1 MGSFVDRDNMS
12 IAITG
17 LSCRFPGDGEN
28 PQVFWDAICSGKSA
42 WSEVPASRW
51 KGHSFWSAS
60 KQRNKA
66 ITKSGHFIKQDV
78 SKFDAT
84 FFGISSAEAAAM
96 DPQHR
101 LMTEVAYEAVESAGL
116 TLKELQGSRTG
127 VWMGHFTSDYK
138 EMLYRDTDG
147 APPYA
152 ATSLQKTSL
161 ANRIS
166 WLWDLRGPSFTLDTA
181 CSSSLVALHLAC
193 QSLRT
198 GESDM
203 AIVGGSNLML
213 GPEVFIFFGGQG
225 FLSPDGKSKSFDIS
239 ADGYGR
245 GEGFAAVVLKRADD
259 AIRDNDPMRAVIRG
273 TASNQDGHT
282 KGFTLPS
289 SEAQTRLI
297 KEVYAQARLGFEGTG
312 YVEAHGT
319 GTQAGDVEE
328 TLALS
333 QTLSPSH
340 SAANKLLIGSVKA
353 NIGHL
358 EAAAGL
364 AAVIKSVLILE
375 HGMIPPNIHLET
387 PNPKIPFEDW
397 NLKVPTSLTPFPA
410 NKGKD
415 GVRRISVN
423 SFGYGG
429 TNAHAILDDAASY
442 LKSRAVANGLHFTKT
457 IGGRRELT
465 TTGRAA
471 SDSAAVGSGKIKRL
485 YPITSQDRN
494 GLLRTKKALASYL
507 KSSSFTSLPEDQQI
521 DFLQDVAF
529 TLSKKRSF
537 FQWKSYVVA
546 SSSSIQDLARALEKK
561 DASVAETLSS
571 RTPRLGFV
579 FTGQGAQWPAM
590 GMELFKA
597 YPVFRASVESADAY
611 LRDELGCQWSAIEEL
626 GETAKNKSK
635 IAIAEYSQPL
645 CTILQVA
652 LVDLLR
658 DWNILPHSVTGHSS
672 GEIAA
677 AYCMGALSRESAWKA
692 AYFRG
697 TLATALKEIAPDM
710 KGAMMALGLGPDAA
724 ADMITRAKADGQ
736 VSVAC
741 VNSPTSVTISGD
753 AAGVDKM
760 LATAEE
766 EGAFARKLQVD
777 TAYHSF
783 HMQMVSQDYM
793 EAIYDLEVE
802 PTAAESKI
810 RMHTSVT
817 GAAVDDPEDLGPA
830 HWVKNLISPVQ
841 FASAIQSLVRPL
853 ESKSNGRP
861 RENAVHI
868 LVEIGPHSALRG
880 PSLQSLK
887 SIGVTNVP
895 YFSALTR
902 NEDGV
907 DSALGLAGT
916 LFSHGVPV
924 DFAAVN
930 QDKSSRR
937 TPRALV
943 HLPSYQWNHSQKYW
957 AESRLAREFRLREY
971 GARSLLGAPC
981 PVTSTE
987 ERVWRGFL
995 RLEEQPWVA
1004 DHKISGSILYPG
1016 AGFLA
1021 MAVEGMRQLAFHRN
1035 LDKPRVIKGF
1045 RLRDVRLMAAMILS
1059 SDKQEVEHTLSLQP
1073 QPEDGWYRFTVA
1085 SSGDGQSL
1093 TRNCAGLVLVEYED
1107 GENPDSSVRAEE
1119 LETAS
1124 LFKAAA
1130 SSCHNTIDTSHFY
1143 ETLEQVGVQYGPC
1156 FANVTS
1162 LSSSPNTA
1170 VGSIAIPDVGFT
1182 AADSGGGP
1190 EDLYQK
1196 RPHVVHPA
1204 FLDAV
1209 FHLCFAALMGDGNK
1223 MKSAMVPT
1231 QIDEICLSMRLPTD
1245 VGKQLRGFCHAKRAG
1260 LKSLEAEMA
1269 VMDEQEARPVLTIRG
1284 FCCTQVDGSTSGDSD
1299 AEVTAITKKYASR
1312 MVWRPHL
1319 QLLSDEDLRQWIQS
1333 KAKTVEEALAEY
1345 IKLLH
1350 HINPDLSMLEFTPS
1364 EVPQTVI
1371 GSLVGLGMVPLLNTA
1386 KYAVCAPSASAIDD
1400 IKGSLGSVSAK
1411 LSDLVDV
1418 AVLDF
1423 FSGTPTEAAESATS
1437 HAADLIITT
1446 DLSTRER
1453 EDAQKALRKSST
1465 HLSSKG
1471 RILLVEHDSGNVS
1484 ALRGLAREAGLA
1496 IEAELE
1502 AASGVVVV
1510 LKASEAAGEQ
1520 HQSNGIKTTEKQVT
1534 LLTPSS
1540 ASESADI
1547 FLAALG
1553 ESLSSAAY
1561 SLSVVRWDP
1570 AQVESLRGKTI
1581 ISLLELESPFWRDLA
1596 EAPDGAGEAA
1606 FLAARSVTLSAQ
1618 SVLWVTGF
1626 ADPAAEMVTGIARVV
1641 RNEVPGLSFRTLN
1654 IYDALDIRA
1663 AQLVSKAFDERD
1675 LTQPDDA
1682 EFKLEGGVIQVNRV
1696 VTDDAANDELDKLVN
1711 AGKAA
1716 TTSPTET
1723 VMLGSLEPN
1732 RCLRLAVEA
1741 ASDYNSLHFVEEQSV
1756 HGDNT
1761 KTEELADD
1769 EVEISIKASCVSG
1782 ADLATFK
1789 GQNMLDPNVLG
1800 MEASGV
1806 ITRVG
1811 SNRTQSTF
1819 KLGDRVMVLAPGAHR
1834 TILRT
1839 RADHVGIVPSGISF
1853 EEAASTPLALTTAW
1867 YALVHLA
1874 RLSSSRKRSVLINDA
1889 SSTVGQQALRIAR
1902 HLDLDVFVTV
1912 ESSSQADF
1920 AVDTL
1925 RVEPSNI
1932 LTLSSIDV
1940 FSLTHAI
1947 KQLTPGRRGIDVVVD
1962 CSGRLAGETLRQTM
1976 NALASFGHFVRCV
1989 DGNNNSSHGSSAAS
2003 APAIGCSTDSTH
2015 VNTTV
2020 SSVDITT
2027 LLHSRPDLV
2036 ADVLQQAFQFLQEVK
2051 GHVSRPLPSF
2061 PVSSIA
2067 AAFREIEEGSVQ
2079 RAIVTYSAKDV
2090 VPAKLSVGPTDDS
2103 KDSSYSVSLDPDA
2116 IYVLSGGL
2124 GGLGRS
2130 LSTLLVNKLGAR
2142 KLLFLSRS
2150 GATAPSARQLLADL
2164 EASEARPALAA
2175 YACDV
2180 SDRPSLA
2187 DAVSRAEAEMGGKV
2201 KGVIQCAMV
2210 LRDVLWSNMSYKQWV
2225 ESTLP
2230 KVQGTANLSSALPD
2244 VDFFVSL
2251 SSFAG
2256 IFGNRGQANYA
2267 AGNCYQDALARHRR
2281 GPLGLKSGLTID
2293 VPIMRGIG
2301 VLAESGGVESLRE
2314 WEEPYGIGEAEF
2326 HHVMN
2331 LAIRRDMGLEHGQ
2344 TNNNQLILG
2353 IATGA
2358 SAQTAGI
2365 ATPYY
2370 LESEAKFSIMQ
2381 KTDIAFLEGSLD
2393 KASGSSGEAEDKQ
2406 ESIQTVLSRAAN
2418 LEEASDAITH
2428 MLVQRVAKM
2437 QRVTVEEVDASRFLH
2452 SYGVDSLV
2460 AIEIANWALREVKSK
2475 INVFD
2480 VMAGVPITALAEKIA
2495 GKSELIPKE
2504 VREG

>member
-1 MGSFVDRDNMS
+1 MGSFVDRDNVS

-51 KGHSFWSAS
+51 NGDSFWSAS

-138 EMLYRDTDG
+138 EMLYRDSDG

-282 KGFTLPS
+282 KGFTLPDS
-289 SEAQTRLI
+289 GAQTRLI

-333 QTLSPSH
+333 QTLSSSH
-340 SAANKLLIGSVKA
+340 SAANKLLLGSVKS

-375 HGMIPPNIHLET
+375 HGMIPPNIHLQT

-397 NLKVPTSLTPFPA
+397 NLKVPTCLTPFPA
-410 NKGKD
+410 NKDKD

-465 TTGRAA
+465 TTSRGS

-494 GLLRTKKALASYL
+494 GLLRAKKALASYL
-507 KSSSFTSLPEDQQI
+507 KSSYFTSLPEDQQI
-521 DFLQDVAF
+521 NFLQDVAF
-529 TLSKKRSF
+529 TLSKKRTF
-537 FQWKSYVVA
+537 FQWKSYVIA
-546 SSSSIQDLARALEKK
+546 PSSSIQDFARALEKK

-611 LRDELGCQWSAIEEL
+611 LRELGCQWSAIQEL

-677 AYCMGALSRESAWKA
+677 AYCMGALSRESAWKT

-697 TLATALKEIAPDM
+697 TLATALKEMAPDI

-724 ADMITRAKADGQ
+724 ADMITRAKADWQ

-753 AAGVDKM
+753 ATGVDKM

-817 GAAVDDPEDLGPA
+817 GTAIDDPEDLGPA

-841 FASAIQSLVRPL
+841 FASAIQNLVRPL

-907 DSALGLAGT
+907 DSALNLAGT

-930 QDKSSRR
+930 QDKSARR

-971 GARSLLGAPC
+971 GARSLVGAPC

-1004 DHKISGSILYPG
+1004 DHKINGSILYPG

-1021 MAVEGMRQLAFHRN
+1021 MAVEGVRQLAFHRN
-1035 LDKPRVIKGF
+1035 LDKPRIVKGF
-1045 RLRDVRLMAAMILS
+1045 RFRDVRLMAAMILS

-1107 GENPDSSVRAEE
+1107 GENPD
-1119 LETAS
+1119 
-1124 LFKAAA
+1124 
-1130 SSCHNTIDTSHFY
+1130 
-1143 ETLEQVGVQYGPC
+1143 
-1156 FANVTS
+1156 
-1162 LSSSPNTA
+1162 
-1170 VGSIAIPDVGFT
+1170 
-1182 AADSGGGP
+1182 
-1190 EDLYQK
+1190 LYRK

-1231 QIDEICLSMRLPTD
+1231 QIDEICLSMRLPID
-1245 VGKQLRGFCHAKRAG
+1245 VGKQLKGFCHAKRAG
-1260 LKSLEAEMA
+1260 LKNLEADMA

-1284 FCCTQVDGSTSGDSD
+1284 FCCTQVDGSTSGNSD

-1312 MVWRPHL
+1312 VVWRPHL
-1319 QLLSDEDLRQWIQS
+1319 QLLSDDDLEQWIQS
-1333 KAKTVEEALAEY
+1333 KTKTVEEVLAEY

-1350 HINPDLSMLEFTPS
+1350 HINPGLSMLEFTPT
-1364 EVPQTVI
+1364 EVPHTVI
-1371 GSLVGLGMVPLLNTA
+1371 GSLVGLGMAPLLNTA
-1386 KYAVCAPSASAIDD
+1386 KYTVCASSNSIIDGM
-1400 IKGSLGSVSAK
+1400 KGSLRSVSAE
-1411 LSDLVDV
+1411 LNDLVNV

-1423 FSGTPTEAAESATS
+1423 FSGTPTEAAESATPR
-1437 HAADLIITT
+1437 AADLIITT
-1446 DLSTRER
+1446 NLSTRER
-1453 EDAQKALRKSST
+1453 EDAQKALGKSLT
-1465 HLSSKG
+1465 HMSSKG
-1471 RILLVEHDSGNVS
+1471 RMLLVEHDSGNVS

-1510 LKASEAAGEQ
+1510 LKAPEAAGEQ
-1520 HQSNGIKTTEKQVT
+1520 HQSNGIKMTEKQVT
-1534 LLTPSS
+1534 LLAHSS
-1540 ASESADI
+1540 ASELADI

-1553 ESLSSAAY
+1553 ESLSSAGY

-1570 AQVESLRGKTI
+1570 AIVESLQGKAI

-1596 EAPDGAGEAA
+1596 EAPDGTGEAA
-1606 FLAARSVTLSAQ
+1606 FVAARSVTLSAQ

-1626 ADPAAEMVTGIARVV
+1626 ADPAAEMVTGIARVM

-1663 AQLVSKAFDERD
+1663 AQLVSKAFDEHD

-1711 AGKAA
+1711 ADKAA
-1716 TTSPTET
+1716 TTSPTEKI
-1723 VMLGSLEPN
+1723 MLGSLDQH

-1741 ASDYNSLHFVEEQSV
+1741 ASDHNSLHFVEEQSV
-1756 HGDNT
+1756 PGDNV

-1782 ADLATFK
+1782 ADLATVK
-1789 GQNMLDPNVLG
+1789 GQNRFDPNVLG

-1811 SNRTQSTF
+1811 SNRIQSTF
-1819 KLGDRVMVLAPGAHR
+1819 RLGDRVMVLAPGAHR
-1834 TILRT
+1834 TLLRT
-1839 RADHVGIVPSGISF
+1839 KADYVGRVPSGISY
-1853 EEAASTPLALTTAW
+1853 EEAASIPLALTTAW
-1867 YALVHLA
+1867 YALVYLA
-1874 RLSSSRKRSVLINDA
+1874 RLGSSRKRSVLINDA

-1902 HLDLDVFVTV
+1902 HLSLDVLVMV
-1912 ESSSQADF
+1912 ESASQADS
-1920 AVDTL
+1920 AVHTL
-1925 RVEPSNI
+1925 GVKPSNI
-1932 LTLSSIDV
+1932 LTLSSINV
-1940 FSLTHAI
+1940 FSLAHAI
-1947 KQLTPGRRGIDVVVD
+1947 KQLSPGRRGIDVVVD

-1976 NALASFGHFVRCV
+1976 NAVAPFGHLVSCV

-2003 APAIGCSTDSTH
+2003 AAAIGCSTNSTH

-2020 SSVDITT
+2020 SSVDITA

-2051 GHVSRPLPSF
+2051 EHIARPLRSF
-2061 PVSSIA
+2061 PVSNVA
-2067 AAFREIEEGSVQ
+2067 AAFREIEEGSVES
-2079 RAIVTYSAKDV
+2079 AILTYSAKDV
-2090 VPAKLSVGPTDDS
+2090 VPAKLSVRPTNDS
-2103 KDSSYSVSLDPDA
+2103 TSSSYSVSLHPDA

-2150 GATAPSARQLLADL
+2150 GATAPSARQLLVDL
-2164 EASEARPALAA
+2164 ETSEARPALAA

-2180 SDRPSLA
+2180 SDRLSVA

-2230 KVQGTANLSSALPD
+2230 KVQGTANLSSVLPD
-2244 VDFFVSL
+2244 VDFFISL

-2281 GPLGLKSGLTID
+2281 GPLGLGSGLTID

-2301 VLAESGGVESLRE
+2301 VLAESGGLESLRE
-2314 WEEPYGIGEAEF
+2314 WEEPYGISEAEF

-2331 LAIRRDMGLEHGQ
+2331 LAIRRDMGLERGQ
-2344 TNNNQLILG
+2344 TDNQLILG

-2365 ATPYY
+2365 PTPYY

-2381 KTDIAFLEGSLD
+2381 KTDMAFLRGSQD
-2393 KASGSSGEAEDKQ
+2393 KASTSSGEAENKR

-2418 LEEASDAITH
+2418 LEEASDAITQ
-2428 MLVQRVAKM
+2428 MLVKRVAKM